1 MTIITSG
8 ATTPIVPGFYPD
20 PTICRVG
27 DDYYLAHSSF
37 EYFPAVPI
45 WQSRDLLRWIQ
56 IGHVLTRRSQLARLE
71 RRGSS
76 GLFAGTLRHHD
87 GKFWY
92 VTTNTSD
99 FDAGQLLVWAANP
112 AGPWSDPVHI
122 PEASG
127 IDPDIT
133 WADGQCYLTWNA
145 WPSSPGS
152 DGGIYQARLD
162 VETGR
167 LLEPA
172 YPVWQGS
179 GLDVPEGPHLY
190 DVDGRWYLLL
200 AEGGTERGHVVTVA
214 RGPHPS
220 GPFEGCPGNPIL
232 THRSSTHP
240 VQNTG
245 HADLV
250 RTSSGEWAAV
260 YLGARPRGLSPGF
273 HVLGRETFLAG
284 VDWVDGWPIFDENR
298 FQLPPAETGFVDTF
312 DRPNLDLRWVV
323 PGGEPS
329 AIIELDPA
337 GGLTVLP
344 VADQPDD
351 LTDSAGL
358 LCCRVRD
365 LRWSAEATL
374 EGSGRFLLRID
385 ERHVYGLIRHEDRV
399 AATARIGDVDVVL
412 VSVLVPAG
420 PATLQIEA
428 VASRAKSLPLAGPD
442 DIVLSLAGPNGRQE
456 LARLDG
462 RYLSTEVATG
472 FTGRMLALGATT
484 VPAQVRSVTYQPLND
499 EGDA

>member
-1 MTIITSG
+1 MSSG

-37 EYFPAVPI
+37 EYFPGVPI
-45 WQSRDLLRWIQ
+45 WHSRNLLSWTQ
-56 IGHVLTRRSQLARLE
+56 IGHVLSRPSQFGCLE
-71 RRGSS
+71 HQGSS

-87 GKFWY
+87 GRFWY
-92 VTTNTSD
+92 VTTNTND
-99 FDAGQLLVWAANP
+99 FDAGQLLVWADDP
-112 AGPWSDPVHI
+112 AGPWSEPVHI
-122 PEASG
+122 PEAYG
-127 IDPDIT
+127 IDPDIAG
-133 WADGQCYLTWNA
+133 ADGQCYLTWNA
-145 WPSSPGS
+145 WPSARS
-152 DGGIYQARLD
+152 DDAGIFQARLD
-162 VETGR
+162 IETGR

-179 GLDVPEGPHLY
+179 GLDLPEGPHLY
-190 DVDGRWYLLL
+190 EVGGTWYLLL
-200 AEGGTERGHVVTVA
+200 AEGGTERGHAVTIA

-220 GPFEGCPGNPIL
+220 GPFEGCPANPIF

-240 VQNTG
+240 VQNVG

-250 RTSSGEWAAV
+250 RTPNGSWAAV
-260 YLGARPRGLSPGF
+260 YLGVRPGGFSPKF

-284 VDWVDGWPIFDENR
+284 VDWVDGWPVLDECR
-298 FQLPPAETGFVDTF
+298 FSVPAAETGFVDTF
-312 DRPNLDLRWVV
+312 DGPELDPRWVV
-323 PGGEPS
+323 PGGEAATFAKPS
-329 AIIELDPA
+329 PA
-337 GGLTVLP
+337 GGLQLLP
-344 VADQPDD
+344 TPADRTGPD
-351 LTDSAGL
+351 GL

-374 EGSGRFLLRID
+374 DGPGRFLLRID
-385 ERHVYGLIRHEDRV
+385 ERHAYGLIRHEDQV

-412 VSVLVPAG
+412 ADTGVPAG
-420 PATLQIEA
+420 PASLRIAA
-428 VASRAKSLPLAGPD
+428 VAPRSTALPLAGPD
-442 DIVLSLAGPNGRQE
+442 DIVLSLTGAHGHHE

-484 VPAQVRSVTYQPLND
+484 VPAQVRSVTYHSLTD